1 MDSIKIC
8 GLLLHISR
16 GSYASLSVSVGPR
29 NHGGIRWVPDRGV
42 VLKKKWG
49 TPETRLRQRFLNIS
63 GLHTRTLIHVRKI
76 VTADLWSC
84 PAIHVATRV

>member
-49 TPETRLRQRFLNIS
+49 RLKQ
-63 GLHTRTLIHVRKI
+63 
-76 VTADLWSC
+76 DLDKDF
-84 PAIHVATRV
+84 